1 MKNEIVFGRW
11 EATCFLTSI
20 IGARMFLNFPR
31 TVVEIAGPAGW
42 IMTLYTIILVF
53 IVFLLITRLYRPF
66 EGKDLID
73 IGEMALG
80 SFGRIIIGLILI
92 SYSVFSLAVFL
103 REFAEDMKTI
113 SYVMSPIS
121 FILILLLLGTVAAAY
136 FGLEAIVRTAALFV
150 PVIIVGFIII
160 FAGVIPYFNINHLF
174 PIFEDGWSN
183 VAVNG
188 ISLMSVF
195 SPIIWLFLITPYIKT
210 NRNMKAVGY
219 NALWITGLAFFIS
232 SLVYVLVYPY
242 PVALENF
249 LPLFHLARLI
259 NIGRFFQRIE
269 SMFVLIWAAG
279 ALLYLSSGFYLLIH
293 ILTKTFRL
301 KYQKPLIIPLAI
313 LIFNLSLLPASLMQ
327 TIMLESRFAGQYF
340 WIVGLGMPVLVLLI
354 TRLRKKTA
362 KGGVKSDDR

>member
-11 EATCFLTSI
+11 EATCFLTSM

-42 IMTLYTIILVF
+42 VLSLYTTILVLIAF
-53 IVFLLITRLYRPF
+53 FVITRLYKPF

-80 SFGRIIIGLILI
+80 GFGRIIIGLILI
-92 SYSVFSLAVFL
+92 SYALFSLAIFL

-136 FGLEAIVRTAALFV
+136 FGLEAIVRTAAIFV
-150 PVIIVGFIII
+150 PVIIVGFLII

-174 PIFEDGWSN
+174 PILEDGWN
-183 VAVNG
+183 NIIANG

-195 SPIIWLFLITPYIKT
+195 SPIIWLFFITPYIKT

-219 NALWITGLAFFIS
+219 NALWITSLAFFVS
-232 SLVYVLVYPY
+232 SLVYILVYPY
-242 PVALENF
+242 PIALENF

-269 SMFVLIWAAG
+269 SMFVFIWAAG
-279 ALLYLSSGFYLLIH
+279 ALLHLSSDFYLLIH
-293 ILTKTFRL
+293 VFRKTFRL

-313 LIFNLSLLPASLMQ
+313 LIFNLSLLPAGLMQ
-327 TIMLESRFAGQYF
+327 TIILESRFAGQYF
-340 WIVGLGMPVLVLLI
+340 WIIGFGMPVLVLLI
-354 TRLRKKTA
+354 SRLRKKTG
-362 KGGVKSDDR
+362 KGAVKSDER